1 MLYSCNNEYYPGR
14 AWIKLVV
21 AQLCSLLMQN
31 KNAIKYRRWIFF
43 LVITLVYPAVIW
55 QTWKWV
61 KEDSLYDLSA
71 RGHSQLNLYVTHLKG
86 QLEKYKF
93 LPELL
98 STNKRL
104 VDLLRK
110 PGDSERADALSRYLE
125 TVNTIAGASDTYLM
139 DRDGLT
145 IAASNWQT
153 ERPFVG
159 RNFSYRPYF
168 REAIQGGLGRYFAL
182 GTTSRKRGYYFAFP
196 VRHEGGILG
205 AVVIKIDMTGV
216 EEQWGGRRE
225 EVVVT
230 DPDGIIFI
238 TTRPVWRFRS
248 LIEPLSDSA
257 RERIV
262 ASKRYPQVELTSI
275 PLFNQTELWTD
286 TEKLVSLQGDHR
298 KDNSDYRNHYLIQMR
313 EMPEA
318 GWKVHLLT
326 PLDIINNRLLIA
338 ISIATSVFTVVLLLG
353 LFLRQR
359 YKRRQERR
367 LYEAKSRK
375 ALRHAHDQLE
385 QRVEERTRELSRE
398 IEERRNT
405 EMELRHTQDE
415 LIQSAKLAVIGEMST
430 GISHEM
436 NQPLA
441 AIRSYSDNAQRLLQ
455 SDRKSDVNWNLT
467 QISQLTDRMAHI
479 SSQLKLFAR
488 KTDGELL
495 NVSLSNAIDA
505 SCSILQP
512 QFREMRT
519 ELITNLPQYTNVIA
533 NPVQLEQVLVNLF
546 CNAMNAMEAQEDRWI
561 KLHAS
566 TCGDNLCVTIHDNGP
581 GIKAEHLE
589 QIFDPFF
596 TTRKTGLGLGL
607 SISHRIIESM
617 GGSLKAANN
626 PEGGA
631 IFTMELKQARA

>member
-1 MLYSCNNEYYPGR
+1 MSDN
-14 AWIKLVV
+14 
-21 AQLCSLLMQN
+21 
-31 KNAIKYRRWIFF
+31 NAITYRRGIFF
-43 LVITLVYPAVIW
+43 LLIILVYPAVIW

-61 KEDSLYDLSA
+61 KEDSLQELSA
-71 RGHSQLNLYVTHLKG
+71 QGHSQINLYVTHLKG

-104 VDLLRK
+104 VDLLQK
-110 PGDSERADALSRYLE
+110 PGDSERAEALNRYLE

-145 IAASNWQT
+145 IAASNWQS

-196 VRHEGGILG
+196 VRQQDDILG

-216 EEQWGGRRE
+216 EEQWGGRKE

-238 TTRPVWRFRS
+238 TTRPEWRFRA
-248 LIEPLSDSA
+248 LIEPISDSA

-262 ASKRYPQVELTSI
+262 ASKRYPKIELTSA
-275 PLFNQTELWTD
+275 PLLQETESRSD
-286 TEKLVSLQGDHR
+286 TEKLVWLQNQEQKGA
-298 KDNSDYRNHYLIQMR
+298 SDYSDHYLIQQR
-313 EMPEA
+313 AMPEA
-318 GWKVHLLT
+318 GWQVHLLT
-326 PLDIINNRLLIA
+326 PLDVINERLLIA
-338 ISIATSVFTVVLLLG
+338 VGVTTSIFTVVILFG
-353 LFLRQR
+353 LFMRQR
-359 YKRRQERR
+359 YKRRKERS
-367 LYEAKSRK
+367 LYEAKAQE
-375 ALRHAHDQLE
+375 ALRDAHDQLE
-385 QRVEERTRELSRE
+385 QRVQARTIELSRE

-405 EMELRHTQDE
+405 EAVLRRTQDE
-415 LIQSAKLAVIGEMST
+415 LIQAAKLAVIGQMST
-430 GISHEM
+430 GISHEI

-441 AIRSYSDNAQRLLQ
+441 AIRSYSDNALRLLQ
-455 SDRKSDVNWNLT
+455 SDRKSDVKWNLT
-467 QISQLTDRMAHI
+467 QISELTDHMAHI

-488 KTDGELL
+488 KTDGEVF
-495 NVSLSNAIDA
+495 NVSLSNAINA
-505 SCSILQP
+505 SCSILKP
-512 QFREMRT
+512 QFRKMQT
-519 ELITNLPQYTNVIA
+519 ELITDLPPDTNIMA

-546 CNAMNAMEAQEDRWI
+546 CNAMNAMEKQQQRWI
-561 KLHAS
+561 KLTAAY
-566 TCGDNLCVTIHDNGP
+566 CGEKLCVTIHDNGP
-581 GIKAEHLE
+581 GIEPEHLE

-596 TTRKTGLGLGL
+596 TTRETGLGLGL

-617 GGSLKAANN
+617 GGTLKAANH

-631 IFTMELKQARA
+631 IFTMELKRTQA

>member
-1 MLYSCNNEYYPGR
+1 MSE
-14 AWIKLVV
+14 
-21 AQLCSLLMQN
+21 
-31 KNAIKYRRWIFF
+31 KNAITFRRWMFF
-43 LVITLVYPAVIW
+43 LLILLVYPVVIW

-61 KEDSLYDLSA
+61 KDDSLHDLSA
-71 RGHSQLNLYVTHLKG
+71 TGHSQLNLYVTHLKG

-104 VDLLRK
+104 VDLLQK
-110 PGDSERADALSRYLE
+110 PGDSERADALNRYLE

-145 IAASNWQT
+145 IAASNWQS

-196 VRHEGGILG
+196 VRHEGEILG

-216 EEQWGGRRE
+216 EEQWGGRKE
-225 EVVVT
+225 EIVVT

-238 TTRPVWRFRS
+238 TTRPEWRFRS
-248 LIEPLSDSA
+248 LIKPLSDSV

-262 ASKRYPQVELTSI
+262 ASQRYPKIELTAS
-275 PLFNQTELWTD
+275 PVLQESEARSD
-286 TEKLVSLQGDHR
+286 TEKLVWLQKQEQKGAADY
-298 KDNSDYRNHYLIQMR
+298 SDHYLIQTR
-313 EMPEA
+313 AMPEA
-318 GWKVHLLT
+318 GWQVHLLT
-326 PLDIINNRLLIA
+326 PLDVINERLLIA

-353 LFLRQR
+353 LFMRLRH
-359 YKRRQERR
+359 KRRKERI
-367 LYEAKSRK
+367 LYETKAQE
-375 ALRHAHDQLE
+375 ALRDAHDQLE
-385 QRVEERTRELSRE
+385 QRVQERTVELSRE

-405 EMELRHTQDE
+405 EAVLRRTQDE
-415 LIQSAKLAVIGEMST
+415 LIQAAKLAVIGQMST
-430 GISHEM
+430 GISHEI

-441 AIRSYSDNAQRLLQ
+441 AIRSYSDNALRFLQ
-455 SDRKSDVNWNLT
+455 SDRKSEAEWNLT
-467 QISQLTDRMAHI
+467 QISELTDHMAHI

-488 KTDGELL
+488 KTDGEVV
-495 NVSLSNAIDA
+495 NVSLSNAINA

-512 QFREMRT
+512 QFRKMQT
-519 ELITNLPQYTNVIA
+519 ELVTDLPPDTNVMA

-546 CNAMNAMEAQEDRWI
+546 CNAMNAMEKQERRCI
-561 KLHAS
+561 KLTAFY
-566 TCGDNLCVTIHDNGP
+566 CDQNLCVTIHDNGP
-581 GIKAEHLE
+581 GIKQEHLA

-596 TTRKTGLGLGL
+596 TTRESGLGLGL

-617 GGSLKAANN
+617 GGSLKAANH

-631 IFTMELKQARA
+631 IFTMELKRARA